1 MMGPLPGGSPGPHAN
16 IPGPW
21 RWIIVLA
28 GIVLVVVLGTL
39 IRQSLQLFEEENEK
53 GIEQWSNEWNGFK

>member
-1 MMGPLPGGSPGPHAN
+1 MGPLPGGSPGPNAN
-16 IPGPW
+16 IPRLW

-28 GIVLVVVLGTL
+28 GIVLIVVLGTL

-53 GIEQWSNEWNGFK
+53 GIEQWSNEYNGIK